1 MIHCENCRF
10 WSNGYCRLRKQET
23 NDGASCD
30 KAEEDNVVVGFRCK
44 YIFIDEENNDQNNG
58 YFF

>member
-10 WSNGYCRLRKQET
+10 WANGYCTLRKQET

-30 KAEEDNVVVGFRCK
+30 KAED
-44 YIFIDEENNDQNNG
+44 Y
-58 YFF
+58 